1 MAASSHPLRDAEIRR
16 VLASHGDDGRKPRHT
31 VFYFYG
37 GDFQGLGKTASVA
50 GYGVR
55 PTAKQDGVVLET
67 TTAVDERSIESHAK
81 RMEDWAGT
89 FGAEYDGWECQ
100 MVKVIQ

>member
-1 MAASSHPLRDAEIRR
+1 MATTPPTDRDAEIRR
-16 VLASHGDDGRKPRHT
+16 VLASHGDDGRRPRHT

-37 GDFQGLGKTASVA
+37 GDFEELGRQARAA

-67 TTAVDERSIESHAK
+67 TTAVDEQTFEEHAT
-81 RMEDWAGT
+81 RMAEWAEQ
-89 FGAEYDGWECQ
+89 FGSEYDGWECQ
-100 MVKVIQ
+100 LVKVNH